1 MADNK
6 QFGGPK
12 IRQFGDKSP
21 GNQPGDGGH
30 CAQCEAML
38 ADALDGTLTTADQ
51 ELFDTHMAFCGPC
64 GQMLADARRGA
75 AWLEMLRHP
84 QPEPP
89 ASLME
94 RILAQTSG
102 LQTSGAQAVP
112 VPSQM
117 QHAGTAAMQPADFG
131 VAALLPETAAFHNVI
146 PFRRRM
152 VAAVRGNSFGHVIFQ
167 PRLAMTAAMAFFSI
181 ALTMNLTGVR
191 LQDLHASDLRPSSLK
206 RNFYNANASVVRY
219 YEGLRVVYEL
229 ESRVHDL
236 QSASENDI
244 APIGRKRSESAA
256 PNTQPANQPSGD
268 KAPAAQPA
276 PVNHSPAA
284 QPEQK
289 KKSPES
295 GPNAGT
301 SRREIPGR
309 TLSLASIA
317 GPEAPFL
324 PGPIEASTAISSTI
338 GVEGRLV

>member
-12 IRQFGDKSP
+12 GSQIRQFGDKSP
-21 GNQPGDGGH
+21 SNQPGDSGH
-30 CAQCEAML
+30 CAQCEGML
-38 ADALDGTLTTADQ
+38 ADALDGTLSAADQ
-51 ELFDTHMAFCGPC
+51 ELFDTHLAFCEPC

-75 AWLEMLRHP
+75 AWLEMLRSP

-102 LQTSGAQAVP
+102 AQASP
-112 VPSQM
+112 VHGQI
-117 QHAGTAAMQPADFG
+117 QHADTATMQPADFNVG
-131 VAALLPETAAFHNVI
+131 AMTPQTAPFHNVI
-146 PFRRRM
+146 PFRSRM
-152 VAAVRGNSFGHVIFQ
+152 VAAVRQNSFGHVLFQ

-191 LQDLHASDLRPSSLK
+191 LQDLHASDLKPSSLK
-206 RNFYNANASVVRY
+206 RNFYNGKAGVVRY

-236 QSASENDI
+236 QSASDNDV
-244 APIGRKRSESAA
+244 APIGRKTPESAT
-256 PNTQPANQPSGD
+256 PTTQPNDQPAD
-268 KAPAAQPA
+268 KTPAAQPG
-276 PVNHSPAA
+276 PDNHSPAT

-289 KKSPES
+289 KKSPEP

-301 SRREIPGR
+301 SRREISGR
-309 TLSLASIA
+309 TLSLASMDR
-317 GPEAPFL
+317 PVAPFL
-324 PGPIEASTAISSTI
+324 PGLIEASTVSSSYA